1 MTCFCQV
8 WKGRPWCAGSHL
20 QEGPL
25 PCLQPGTHRLT
36 THQNHLTSPSQDFPP
51 VGERSDDQAT
61 AHAPPRETDQKAWWW
76 VDFSFLSKM
85 HWYWSA
91 CLHLSSQ
98 TWKPSI
104 IFQLL
109 SHQCA
114 KNWCLKWR
122 MFPIRRWCL
131 TPLVVAGE
139 NGNKISKTCRR
150 ECLAMS
156 FVFVCWQ

>member
-85 HWYWSA
+85 HWCQSKVSPA
-91 CLHLSSQ
+91 LVCLFASFIPNLEAVNHFSIVVSSMC
-98 TWKPSI
+98 KELMLEMENVSN
-104 IFQLL
+104 
-109 SHQCA
+109 
-114 KNWCLKWR
+114 KK
-122 MFPIRRWCL
+122 
-131 TPLVVAGE
+131 VVSNTVG
-139 NGNKISKTCRR
+139 CRR
-150 ECLAMS
+150 RE
-156 FVFVCWQ
+156 WQ